1 MKICIYGAGAI
12 GGLLGAKL
20 ARAGEEVSLIARGAH
35 LEAIRARGLKL
46 IGPEE
51 EFVVHP
57 RSSDSSAEIG
67 AQDYVVLALKAP
79 AVGGIIDR
87 LQPLLGPETTVV
99 MAINGVPWWYFY
111 GLEGPYRDRRLP
123 IIDPDERQWRGIGPE
138 RVLGC
143 VVYPAAEVVEPGV
156 IRHIAGDRFS
166 LGEPDGSRSERALAL
181 SRALIKAGLKA
192 PVRPDIRTEIW
203 VKLWGNVAFNPIS
216 ALTGATLRQIC
227 ADPQT
232 RALARAIMTE
242 AEAVAKALGVEMPI
256 DVERRIDGAAAVGDH
271 KTSMLQDF
279 ERRRPAEIDAIVG
292 AVAAL
297 GDVVQLPTPTI
308 EAVYALVRQKAVL
321 LGLYP

>member
-35 LEAIRARGLKL
+35 LEAIRSRGLKL

-51 EFVVHP
+51 EFVVRP
-57 RSSDSSAEIG
+57 RSGDSAADIG

-79 AVGGIIDR
+79 AVGGIVDR
-87 LQPLLGPETTVV
+87 LQPLLGPATTVV
-99 MAINGVPWWYFY
+99 MAVNGVPWWYFY
-111 GLEGPYRDRRLP
+111 GLEGPHRDRRLP
-123 IIDPDERQWRGIGPE
+123 IVDPDDRQWRGIGPE

-216 ALTGATLRQIC
+216 ALTGGTLRQIC
-227 ADPQT
+227 EDPRT
-232 RALARAIMTE
+232 RALARAVMTE

-256 DVERRIDGAAAVGDH
+256 DVDRRLDGAAAVGDH

-279 ERRRPAEIDAIVG
+279 QRRRPTEIDAIVG
-292 AVAAL
+292 AVAEL
-297 GDVVQLPTPTI
+297 GDIVQMPTPTI
-308 EAVYALVRQKAVL
+308 DAIYALVRQKAAL